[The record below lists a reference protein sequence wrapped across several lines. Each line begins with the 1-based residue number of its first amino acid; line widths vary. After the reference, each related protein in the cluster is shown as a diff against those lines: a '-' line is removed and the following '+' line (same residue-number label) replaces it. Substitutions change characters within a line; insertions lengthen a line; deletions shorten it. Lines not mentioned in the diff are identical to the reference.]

1 MPTSATSETVRH
13 ITIQTTY
20 KTYTDSVHQYLGNVH
35 SSIICPQSHYSAAI
49 RVINDIARL
58 ALSLEGTV
66 TGEHGV
72 GMKLRD
78 ALEEEVGSEGVEMMR
93 GIKNAVDPR
102 GILNPGKVFR
112 LEGDGEGGGVK
123 L

>member
-1 MPTSATSETVRH
+1 LETVRD
-13 ITIQTTY
+13 ITILITR
-20 KTYTDSVHQYLGNVH
+20 KTNTDLVRQYLGNVH
-35 SSIICPQSHYSAAI
+35 SSIICPASHYSAAI

-78 ALEEEVGSEGVEMMR
+78 ALEEEVGSEGVAVMR
-93 GIKNAVDPR
+93 GIKRALDPR

-112 LEGDGEGGGVK
+112 LAKEGEGEGEGGDSK